1 MIPGHSIAMDVSK
14 QHLRGAHGQKVDLG
28 LLHKATICLQLR
40 EHTVSI
46 EYGKAFLRADPCLS
60 QGLATYL
67 HSPMELTRSIE
78 RWHTRNGSNWS
89 TISSRMNPETRKRGT
104 VNGTSKIEVPPPKHP
119 VQNMPDYLYRLY
131 RLSVSSEHMFF
142 PPEGPDT
149 VRFPFDSTHLKL
161 PTLPQP
167 EPGNTR
173 HQRPDLSD
181 VGAKKHWGHWD
192 VERKQKFLQ
201 LF

>member
-28 LLHKATICLQLR
+28 LFHKATICLQLR

-78 RWHTRNGSNWS
+78 RWHTRSGSNWS
-89 TISSRMNPETRKRGT
+89 TISSRMNHGNQKAWDSKWHVQDRSSSTQTSCPE
-104 VNGTSKIEVPPPKHP
+104 HA
-119 VQNMPDYLYRLY
+119 
-131 RLSVSSEHMFF
+131 RLSI
-142 PPEGPDT
+142 
-149 VRFPFDSTHLKL
+149 
-161 PTLPQP
+161 
-167 EPGNTR
+167 
-173 HQRPDLSD
+173 
-181 VGAKKHWGHWD
+181 
-192 VERKQKFLQ
+192 
-201 LF
+201 